1 MHTDFLITTTI
12 SLSYFCKMAFTL
24 MNMDNWQ
31 KFNVSPLPKNKD
43 FYSHLNKEDIADAE
57 YAHTQKE
64 FVIILK

>member
-1 MHTDFLITTTI
+1 MHTDFLTTTTI
-12 SLSYFCKMAFTL
+12 SLSYCCEMAFAL

-31 KFNVSPLPKNKD
+31 NFKVTPLPKNKD